1 MYKKILLPIDLH
13 EDSSWQ
19 KALPAALEYCRVFDP
34 SLHILS
40 VVPSLAMGVTA
51 YLPKDAGHKLVE
63 NAEAVLA
70 AFVDEHV
77 PDSVDVQ
84 HLVAQGTVYQV
95 ILETAEKIGADLIIM
110 SAHRPALSSYLLG
123 PNSARVVRHAK
134 CSALILR
141 D

>member
-84 HLVAQGTVYQV
+84 HLVAQGTV
-95 ILETAEKIGADLIIM
+95 ADLIIM